1 MGGGENVAL
10 SLTDRQRRYLRRALC
25 DCMAGRE
32 DDRRTDPDHPNAERW
47 RSEAAAYRRLIV
59 GLDAGEIVPDEEV
72 RRLAAELAEASDH
85 EEEYERVVF
94 EHDALAALRE
104 QLGAGK

>member
-10 SLTDRQRRYLRRALC
+10 SLTDRQRRYLRRVLC
-25 DCMAGRE
+25 DCKAGRE
-32 DDRRTDPDHPNAERW
+32 DDRRTDPYHPNADRW
-47 RSEAAAYRRLIV
+47 RSEVAAYERLIA
-59 GLDAGEIVPDEEV
+59 GLDAGEMVPDEEV

-94 EHDALAALRE
+94 EHDALVALRE
-104 QLGAGK
+104 QIGAGR